1 MTAQPR
7 ILTNIIYSELSIGQS
22 ASLVKQLTSKD
33 IALFG
38 YMSGDLNPAHFNREY
53 AQNTVFKD
61 VIAHG
66 MWSGSLIS
74 TVLGT
79 QLPGPGTVYLS
90 QALRFSKPI
99 YVGDEITTK
108 VTVTEKKDRNK
119 VVLEC
124 VCTNQRNEIV
134 TSGVAEIIAP
144 TQSVSLEAVQLE
156 FEQIN

>member
-1 MTAQPR
+1 
-7 ILTNIIYSELSIGQS
+7 
-22 ASLVKQLTSKD
+22 
-33 IALFG
+33 
-38 YMSGDLNPAHFNREY
+38 
-53 AQNTVFKD
+53 
-61 VIAHG
+61 
-66 MWSGSLIS
+66 
-74 TVLGT
+74 
-79 QLPGPGTVYLS
+79 
-90 QALRFSKPI
+90 LRFSKPI